1 MKQLLLILLCFLYS
15 SASTQPANILFVGN
29 SYTQMNNLCKVYQ
42 NLANSKGKNIFADIL
57 AVGGSSFKGHVLRD
71 NTYNKF
77 KERSWDYVILQGF
90 SRELSEDSSIIA
102 SETIPYAQQLI
113 DSIKKYNPC
122 VNIYYYLTWGY
133 AQGFKDF
140 PSTDSYEMMQERI
153 QKGYL
158 QLSNATGN
166 FPIAPVGMVWKQVIQ
181 KYPEVNLYS
190 PDELHP
196 STYGTY
202 LAACTF
208 YTSLYKESSLGGV
221 HPAQIESVIAEKI
234 QKTSSE
240 YVLTYY
246 PKYNLDSI
254 QIPSMVNQ
262 KLAFTIQEKWLSI
275 KISGTSPFADQ
286 YFWDFG
292 NGKTSEKRNPKYYYA
307 SPGSYSV
314 TLHIRKG
321 CNWYT
326 LKKNVNV
333 SNKVKHANRSKK
345 SVKN

>member
-1 MKQLLLILLCFLYS
+1 MKQWLLILLCFFYV
-15 SASTQPANILFVGN
+15 SANTQPANILFVGN
-29 SYTQMNNLCKVYQ
+29 SYTQMNNLSKVYQ
-42 NLANSKGKNIFADIL
+42 NLANSKGKNIFTDIL

-102 SETIPYAQQLI
+102 TETIPYAQQLI

-122 VNIYYYLTWGY
+122 VNIYYYMTWGY

-140 PSTDSYEMMQERI
+140 SSTDTYEMMQERI

-158 QLSNATGN
+158 QLSNATGK
-166 FPIAPVGMVWKQVIQ
+166 FPIAPVGIVWKFFKQ
-181 KYPEVNLYS
+181 KYPEVNLYA
-190 PDELHP
+190 PDESHP
-196 STYGTY
+196 STYGSY

-208 YTSLYKESSLGGV
+208 YSALYKESSIGGV
-221 HPAQIESVIAEKI
+221 YPVKMESDIAEKI
-234 QKTSSE
+234 QNTSSE

-246 PKYNLDSI
+246 PKYNLDTI
-254 QIPSMVNQ
+254 QIPSKVNQ
-262 KLAFTIQEKWLSI
+262 KLDFKIIEKWLSI
-275 KISGTSPFADQ
+275 KISGTPPFADQ

-307 SPGSYSV
+307 TPGSYLV

-326 LKKNVNV
+326 LKKKIKV
-333 SNKVKHANRSKK
+333 SNKVKHASRAKK
-345 SVKN
+345 SVQN